1 MTDTAAAAAT
11 AATAATAVRGSG
23 RPLITVRCVRRRSV
37 LPDVPD
43 GATVLVPAV
52 SGSPGRMSIRAAA
65 NRPVAFSR
73 ATLPALSLCR
83 TR

>member
-1 MTDTAAAAAT
+1 MTDTTAT
-11 AATAATAVRGSG
+11 PAVRGSD

-43 GATVLVPAV
+43 GATVLVPV
-52 SGSPGRMSIRAAA
+52 VPGSPRRMSIRTAED
-65 NRPVAFSR
+65 RPVAFSR
-73 ATLPALSLCR
+73 ATLPALSPCR